1 MRPAPSIGED
11 ASSLG
16 EEALYSVV
24 QLRAIEQAAQAGLPP
39 HALMT
44 RAGAAAADFALA
56 ILESAAA
63 QDGAQRLPHRWAVLV
78 AAGPGNNGGDAF
90 ECAARLAR
98 HGCAVTVLVPAPNLA
113 PGADHAAA
121 LALLRA
127 TDATLCGMPALEHM
141 GARHWDLAID
151 GLFGIGLAR
160 APEGDWAVV
169 VDLLNALPA
178 PVLALDV
185 PSGLDADTGAVV
197 GDGPCVRASHTIT
210 FIGNKPGLH
219 TCDGRDHTGRVTVA
233 ALQIDPTLFGAP
245 VARLSSCRIF
255 ASACLPRGHN
265 VHKGSFGDV
274 QIIGGAPG
282 MTGAAV
288 LAGHAALKMGCGRVL
303 LGFADAAQAPTLI
316 AGLPELM
323 CRDAA
328 TLEPSRA
335 VQVVGPGLG
344 TGDNAASLVAA
355 ACASD
360 APLVLDADGLN
371 LVAATPALQALLMA
385 RAARTA
391 PTLLTPHPLE
401 AARLLGIGAA
411 QVQAD
416 RLGCAQRLS
425 HLFGATVILK
435 GSGSVIVHAGHCW
448 INPNGNAALAT
459 GGTGDVLAGICGALL
474 AQGWRLPLA
483 AIGAVWIHGAA
494 ADRLVAWG
502 IGPIGAT
509 ATEIIDAAR
518 AVFNDLAAGRPQVM
532 PDGRQ

>member
-1 MRPAPSIGED
+1 MSPPPTIGET
-11 ASSLG
+11 
-16 EEALYSVV
+16 ELYSVV

-44 RAGAAAADFALA
+44 RAGAAAADLALA
-56 ILESAAA
+56 ILAPTLAP
-63 QDGAQRLPHRWAVLV
+63 DGAQAPPHRWTVLV

-98 HGCAVTVLVPAPNLA
+98 RGCAVTVLAPAPNQT

-121 LALLRA
+121 LALLHG
-127 TDATLCGMPALEHM
+127 TDATLCGMPALEHI
-141 GARHWDLAID
+141 GARHWDLVID
-151 GLFGIGLAR
+151 GLFGIGLTR
-160 APEGDWAVV
+160 ALEGVWALV

-210 FIGNKPGLH
+210 VIGNKPGLH
-219 TCDGRDHTGRVTVA
+219 TCDGRDHAGRVTVA
-233 ALQIDPTLFGAP
+233 SLQIDPTLFGAP
-245 VARLSSCRIF
+245 VARLSSPALF
-255 ASACLPRGHN
+255 ASACQPRGHN

-282 MTGAAV
+282 MAGAAV
-288 LAGHAALKMGCGRVL
+288 LAGHAALKTGCGRVL
-303 LGFADAAQAPTLI
+303 LGFADAAQVPTLI
-316 AGLPELM
+316 AGLPKLM
-323 CRDAA
+323 CRSAA
-328 TLEPSRA
+328 TLNPSGA

-344 TGDNAASLVAA
+344 AGDNAVSLVAA
-355 ACASD
+355 ACASN

-371 LVAATPALQALLMA
+371 LVAATPALQALLAA

-391 PTLLTPHPLE
+391 ATLLTPHPLE

-411 QVQAD
+411 HVQAD

-425 HLFGATVILK
+425 HRFGATVILK
-435 GSGSVIVHAGHCW
+435 GSGSIIVHDAQCW
-448 INPNGNAALAT
+448 INPSGNAALAT
-459 GGTGDVLAGICGALL
+459 GGTGDVLAGMCGALL
-474 AQGWRLPLA
+474 AQGWRLPMA
-483 AIGAVWIHGAA
+483 AIGAVWLHGAA
-494 ADRLVAWG
+494 ADRLVDSG
-502 IGPIGAT
+502 VGPIGVS

-518 AVFNDLAAGRPQVM
+518 AVFNDLAAGRVPAT